1 MKRHLL
7 LVGVLVLLPL
17 LPSCAKTHD
26 PAPEPAT
33 LQRIVY
39 HRTGG
44 IAGFDDRLEIQPDGS
59 AAIAKRGAKPYDLRL
74 TQAQLERLREQFAG
88 FSTLQSDYP
97 APPRAADDFKYEL
110 TYGDRRVTAS
120 EANADVP
127 QRLRDLWS
135 ALDAIALQQP

>member
-1 MKRHLL
+1 MKRPLIIVVALL
-7 LVGVLVLLPL
+7 LCI
-17 LPSCAKTHD
+17 LPSCTKTQK

-44 IAGFDDRLEIQPDGS
+44 IAGLDDRLEIQPDGR
-59 AAIAKRGAKPYDLRL
+59 AAVAQRGSKPYDLRL
-74 TQAQLERLREQFAG
+74 TQAQLDRLREQFIG
-88 FSTLQSDYP
+88 FSTFQSDYP

-110 TYGDRRVTAS
+110 TYGERRVTAS

-127 QRLRDLWS
+127 QRLRELWS